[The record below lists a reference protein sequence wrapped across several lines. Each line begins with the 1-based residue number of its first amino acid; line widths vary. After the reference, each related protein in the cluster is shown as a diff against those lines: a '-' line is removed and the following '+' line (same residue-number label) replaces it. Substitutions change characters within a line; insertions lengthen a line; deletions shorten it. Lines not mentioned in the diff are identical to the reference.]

1 MATQINKVESVKP
14 DEQTNQQTNQQEQ
27 PKGGFG
33 LAFGQNLPQEQ
44 PKGCFGLGFVQNLP
58 QQQAK
63 PGLTFGCG
71 NPTIPTTQQSSM
83 SMGFMRHPETG
94 QPIQNSGIS
103 FGLQTNN
110 RCFPI
115 PSHITDA
122 QQDKKKIVDSLYQEL
137 SNLRSE
143 IDRLNKS
150 IDTIYSIIRHL

>member
-1 MATQINKVESVKP
+1 MSTQINKVDSVKP
-14 DEQTNQQTNQQEQ
+14 DEQTNQ
-27 PKGGFG
+27 
-33 LAFGQNLPQEQ
+33 QEQ
-44 PKGCFGLGFVQNLP
+44 PKGCFGLGFGQNLP
-58 QQQAK
+58 QQQTK

-71 NPTIPTTQQSSM
+71 NSTIPTIPNTQQSTL
-83 SMGFMRHPETG
+83 MGMGMGIQRHPETG

-103 FGLQTNN
+103 FGLPTNN

-143 IDRLNKS
+143 IDKLNKS
-150 IDTIYSIIRHL
+150 VDTIYSIIRYL